1 MYNNDNGYLSE
12 CFYSRSILCTCLLIV
27 MSDHDIL
34 EIYLTSPLFIV
45 VRYNNQYGVVKE
57 YTSVGSL
64 KGSTEWT
71 KNNN

>member
-1 MYNNDNGYLSE
+1 MYDNDNGYLSE
-12 CFYSRSILCTCLLIV
+12 WFYSRSILCTCSLIV

-34 EIYLTSPLFIV
+34 EIYLTFIV
-45 VRYNNQYGVVKE
+45 VRYINQYGVVKE

-71 KNNN
+71 KNN